1 MDKKIGL
8 FWLRDDF
15 RLTKNDGLAEATR
28 NHDQVVVFY
37 LYKDESYKK
46 QEAQK
51 WWLSKS
57 LLSFKNQLHNLNIN
71 LEIIQTSSFKIF
83 FDNLI
88 KNKDFSIY
96 WNKVYEPDYLKFDK
110 HLLSILKNKKIYHKR
125 FKGNSLNEIDEIKKG
140 DGTPFKVFTPFWR
153 TAEKY
158 YIEKI
163 PSKEKAIKKRKKKVY
178 YFKNCIESEKILPKK
193 NWFKNFE
200 KIWFPDEQRALK
212 KLQSFIKD
220 RITNYSEGRNYPN
233 TIGTSKL

>member
-71 LEIIQTSSFKIF
+71 LEIIQTSSFKF
-83 FDNLI
+83 SLI
-88 KNKDFSIY
+88 I
-96 WNKVYEPDYLKFDK
+96 
-110 HLLSILKNKKIYHKR
+110 
-125 FKGNSLNEIDEIKKG
+125 
-140 DGTPFKVFTPFWR
+140 
-153 TAEKY
+153 
-158 YIEKI
+158 
-163 PSKEKAIKKRKKKVY
+163 
-178 YFKNCIESEKILPKK
+178 
-193 NWFKNFE
+193 
-200 KIWFPDEQRALK
+200 
-212 KLQSFIKD
+212 
-220 RITNYSEGRNYPN
+220 
-233 TIGTSKL
+233 